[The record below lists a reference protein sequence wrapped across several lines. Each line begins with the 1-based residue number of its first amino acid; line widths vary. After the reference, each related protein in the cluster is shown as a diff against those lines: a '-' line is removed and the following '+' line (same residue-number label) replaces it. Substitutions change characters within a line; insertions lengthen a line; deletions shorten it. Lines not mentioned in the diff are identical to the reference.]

1 MATCRDCFSF
11 GDCLNYESTPYYG
24 LYAACNNVQELCKNF
39 KNKADFVE
47 VKHGEWLNN
56 GTICS
61 NCKQINPTLRLD
73 MENEYVGAWLEYC
86 PNCGAKMHS
95 QL

>member
-1 MATCRDCFSF
+1 MTCYTNCLHCDVCKRADSVEYKDAEDMKADC
-11 GDCLNYESTPYYG
+11 PH
-24 LYAACNNVQELCKNF
+24 F

-47 VKHGEWLNN
+47 VKYGKWLNN